1 MNKPLPRW
9 LTRCLNLPGWKLL
22 LMQWLALSGPILL
35 FGLLLLQGKWQQL
48 GQTQVERQR
57 LKHQMTPLWAQ
68 LARMPTME
76 ALNQQLQQIKPS
88 PVANE
93 ALLDVLQQVGA
104 GLQRWQQQ
112 EKASRQALRLHLEYG
127 SLLRLLEKLPT
138 RLRIE
143 QMTVETQTEGVSVHF
158 TFQDVAEAVRVA
170 PYE

>member
-1 MNKPLPRW
+1 
-9 LTRCLNLPGWKLL
+9 
-22 LMQWLALSGPILL
+22 
-35 FGLLLLQGKWQQL
+35 
-48 GQTQVERQR
+48 
-57 LKHQMTPLWAQ
+57 
-68 LARMPTME
+68 ME

-93 ALLDVLQQVGA
+93 AVLDVLQQVGA

-112 EKASRQALRLHLEYG
+112 ESASRQALRLHLEYG

-138 RLRIE
+138 RLRID
-143 QMTVETQTEGVSVHF
+143 QMTVETQTEGMSVHF